1 MLYYVSFVFFQQKT
15 ASEVG
20 IRDWSSDVCSSDLV
34 QKLVARVV
42 DRRILTYGLNPQAD
56 VRAANIRAENG
67 MMVYDVTVATRANG
81 PARTIEGLRLPMLGE
96 HNVQNELVMV
106 AIAHQLGI
114 PDAVLRK
121 ATAGFSG
128 VRRRFTRKGESD
140 GIIVIDEDRNSV
152 VQGKSVTSRVERR
165 GSRIVK

>member
-67 MMVYDVTVATRANG
+67 MMVYDVTVATRDNG
-81 PARTIEGLRLPMLGE
+81 PARTSEGLRLPMLGE
-96 HNVQNELVMV
+96 HNVQKALVMV
-106 AIAHQLGI
+106 AIAQ
-114 PDAVLRK
+114 
-121 ATAGFSG
+121 
-128 VRRRFTRKGESD
+128 
-140 GIIVIDEDRNSV
+140 DRTSV
-152 VQGKSVTSRVERR
+152 GQGKRVTVRVDIGGRR
-165 GSRIVK
+165 ISK